1 MAADCADRKDLQVID
16 AEGLF
21 PRSTTWI
28 GYRKDAVMRR
38 YMYEFLQLF
47 APHISAQQLGD
58 LHRVNTQEGIDE
70 IFDDIELPLR
80 GGCGDK
86 ITAAA

>member
-1 MAADCADRKDLQVID
+1 
-16 AEGLF
+16 
-21 PRSTTWI
+21 
-28 GYRKDAVMRR
+28 
-38 YMYEFLQLF
+38 MYEFLQLF